1 MFIKSIHVRFRIQ
14 IAPPK
19 NCRKSVLV
27 FSSLLPPKKLIGS
40 KEPAF
45 IMKRRRELEAYL
57 QVVII
62 IPCFQF
68 ARWTNW
74 VFYKTHV
81 SSDLI
86 SRKLLATFS
95 FTCRLF
101 AISWR
106 ETFHRTWPPFLIL
119 ARCSLISFSFCALS
133 CCDINAK
140 CLYKPKA
147 KCLHNSI

>member
-1 MFIKSIHVRFRIQ
+1 MIKSFSPKPKLGFIHFYKI
-14 IAPPK
+14 
-19 NCRKSVLV
+19 NSCEVLF
-27 FSSLLPPKKLIGS
+27 FSSLLPPKKLLGS

-57 QVVII
+57 QVVIF
-62 IPCFQF
+62 IPCFQV

-74 VFYKTHV
+74 MFYKIHV

-86 SRKLLATFS
+86 SWKLLAIFS

-106 ETFHRTWPPFLIL
+106 GTFHRTWPPFLIL
-119 ARCSLISFSFCALS
+119 ARCSLISFSFYALS
-133 CCDINAK
+133 CWDVNFCQF
-140 CLYKPKA
+140 KPKA
-147 KCLHNSI
+147 KCLYNAL

>member
-1 MFIKSIHVRFRIQ
+1 MIKSFSPKPKLGFIHFYKI
-14 IAPPK
+14 
-19 NCRKSVLV
+19 NSCEVLF
-27 FSSLLPPKKLIGS
+27 FSSLLPPKKLLGS

-57 QVVII
+57 QVVIF
-62 IPCFQF
+62 IPCFQV

-74 VFYKTHV
+74 MFYKIHV

-86 SRKLLATFS
+86 SWKLLAIFS

-106 ETFHRTWPPFLIL
+106 GTFHRTWPPFLIL
-119 ARCSLISFSFCALS
+119 ARCSLISFFSFCALS
-133 CCDINAK
+133 CCDVNAK
-140 CLYKPKA
+140 FLYNA
-147 KCLHNSI
+147 I